1 MAAKPKDEVVFPSIK
16 RGSVTVC
23 IKGTTPLIMNRL
35 SDRSARQLLCPPLK
49 KNQAERN
56 STLKHDVVQEYRGSV
71 YRSSR
76 GDTELVLPT
85 CALKA
90 ALMSAA
96 LDVNGA
102 SKSGVGRAVYVQG
115 DNAPIYGI
123 PRLLMSTVR
132 SADMARTPDIR
143 TRAIVEEW
151 ATVVRINFTTP
162 MITQDNVVRLL
173 LIAGNTIG
181 LGDWR
186 QEKGKGNHGC
196 FEICEPGD
204 PDFLRIKACGT
215 REAQLEALAEP
226 TPYDVSSADLLSWFL
241 AEASRRELEHTV

>member
-1 MAAKPKDEVVFPSIK
+1 MAAKPKEDVVFPSIK
-16 RGSVTVC
+16 RGSVNVC
-23 IKGTTPLIMNRL
+23 IKGTTPLIMNRI
-35 SDRSARQLLCPPLK
+35 SDRSARQLLCPPPK

-56 STLKHDVVQEYRGSV
+56 STLKHDVVQEYRSSV
-71 YRSSR
+71 YRSNR
-76 GDTELVLPT
+76 GDTDLVIPT
-85 CALKA
+85 CAVKA
-90 ALMSAA
+90 CLMSAA

-115 DNAPIYGI
+115 DDAPIYGI

-132 SADMARTPDIR
+132 SADTARTPDIR
-143 TRAIVEEW
+143 TRAIIEEW
-151 ATVVRINFTTP
+151 ATVIRINFTSP

-186 QEKGKGNHGC
+186 QEKGKGNYGC
-196 FEICEPGD
+196 FTICEPDD
-204 PDFLRIKACGT
+204 PDFLRIKEYST
-215 REAQLEALAEP
+215 REAQADALANP

-241 AEASRRELEHTV
+241 SEAARRELEHTA